1 MAIISGLMVLAMT
14 GLIVAGS
21 ICGIVALFKI
31 RDLRRVLEQTR
42 GDLYRAI
49 AQLRAF
55 SAGDFPV
62 QEKVAPPLPVA
73 APLPDADIVPPLLVS
88 DTPPASEP
96 RFDAVTVPAPEPPV
110 SASPLS
116 LEMRMGTRWIIW
128 VGAVIFLGGVAWA
141 LKYTY
146 DNNLIGPSGRILLG
160 VLTGIAALF
169 AGEYYYRRRMTIPFQ
184 AFTGAGL
191 AILYLCVFFSFQV
204 YHLSGAGLS
213 MLLAVGIT
221 ALAIFLSVVHNA
233 LPIALL
239 AVAGGYMSPILLS
252 TGQNAPWTLFTYV
265 AILNLVALGAAFF
278 RRWRALDLFCLA
290 GTALLYIAW
299 HSTYFTYPSGL
310 MPALT
315 FITLFYAMFM
325 AAPMVYGL
333 SRRVP
338 EGLDSLTLIIGNSL
352 FWLYCYYETLYT
364 PHRSG
369 LGYVVLSQALF
380 VLLLYRVW
388 TTRLPKEKQVAVSL
402 LGISLS
408 LFTLVIPLLLR
419 FDLTPV
425 AWAVQGTLLL
435 WLSFRFNNTLCRL
448 AGVGVLA
455 LSIFALLIQ
464 LPLHM
469 EAFTP
474 VFNKDFGVWAFVIAA
489 VSAAAFI
496 TLRQPT
502 VLPYR
507 QVLAG
512 GLLLTALALTCWLL
526 TAETF
531 LYWTFLGGSQ
541 VDINR
546 TAALVLLWTAI
557 PALLV
562 AAAAILR
569 KMEVG
574 ATAQA
579 AWTVGLMVL
588 LFSFM
593 VPRYRD
599 DWLFLNLYAAPKL
612 AFILALWWGVAW
624 LKQLP
629 QNTATALSTA
639 GRYRPDSINRFLEL
653 AGHASLALLAFAE
666 TVRWGMASSLIS
678 KDMAIG
684 IVSALWALHACILT
698 WHGLVSRQAYR
709 RYAGILLF
717 ALAVIKTVLL
727 DAFNLAGVYRIISW
741 LGVGILL
748 VIVALLYQRYSALL
762 PAEDSESA
770 NNADS
775 RHDIA

>member
-1 MAIISGLMVLAMT
+1 MAVISGLMVLAMA

-49 AQLRAF
+49 AQLRAL
-55 SAGDFPV
+55 SGGTLPV
-62 QEKVAPPLPVA
+62 QEQMAPPLPVA
-73 APLPDADIVPPLLVS
+73 APSQVDEIVPPIPVS
-88 DTPPASEP
+88 DTSQTPEP
-96 RFDAVTVPAPEPPV
+96 RFDTVTVPVPEPTA

-128 VGAVIFLGGVAWA
+128 VGAVIFLGGVARA

-146 DNNLIGPSGRILLG
+146 DNNLIGPSCRILLG
-160 VLTGIAALF
+160 MLTGIAALF
-169 AGEYYYRRRMTIPFQ
+169 TGEYYYRRRLTIPFQ

-204 YHLSGAGLS
+204 YHLSGAGFS

-290 GTALLYIAW
+290 GTALLYMAW
-299 HSTYFTYPSGL
+299 HGSYFKHPDEL
-310 MPALT
+310 APALT

-325 AAPMVYGL
+325 AAPMIYGL

-338 EGLDSLTLIIGNSL
+338 EGLNSLTLIIGNSL

-369 LGYVVLSQALF
+369 LGYVVLAQALF

-448 AGVGVLA
+448 AGMGVLA

-469 EAFTP
+469 ETFTP

-489 VSAAAFI
+489 VIAGAVI
-496 TLRQPT
+496 TFRPPT
-502 VLPYR
+502 VIPYR
-507 QVLAG
+507 QALAC
-512 GLLLTALALTCWLL
+512 GLLLTALGLGCWLL
-526 TAETF
+526 TMETF
-531 LYWTFLGGSQ
+531 LYWTFRGGNQ
-541 VDINR
+541 VDVNR
-546 TAALVLLWTAI
+546 TAALVLLWTVI
-557 PALLV
+557 PAVLV
-562 AAAAILR
+562 MAAATLR
-569 KMEVG
+569 NMEVG
-574 ATAQA
+574 AAAQA
-579 AWTVGLMVL
+579 GWTVGLMVL
-588 LFSFM
+588 VFSFM

-599 DWLFLNLYAAPKL
+599 GWLFLNLYAAPKL

-629 QNTATALSTA
+629 RNTSTSLLAT
-639 GRYRPDSINRFLEL
+639 GWYRPDSINQFLEL
-653 AGHASLALLAFAE
+653 AGHASLALLALAE

-698 WHGLVSRQAYR
+698 WHGLVSRRAYR

-717 ALAVIKTVLL
+717 TLAIVKTVLL
-727 DAFNLAGVYRIISW
+727 DAFNLAGVYRIVSW

-762 PAEDSESA
+762 LAEDPTSA
-770 NNADS
+770 NDRNS
-775 RHDIA
+775 HIA

>member
-1 MAIISGLMVLAMT
+1 MAVISGLMVLAMA

-31 RDLRRVLEQTR
+31 RNLRRVLEQTR

-49 AQLRAF
+49 TQLRAL
-55 SAGDFPV
+55 SGGNLPV
-62 QEKVAPPLPVA
+62 QEQMAPHLPVA
-73 APLPDADIVPPLLVS
+73 APSQVDEIVPPIPVS
-88 DTPPASEP
+88 DTFPAPEP
-96 RFDAVTVPAPEPPV
+96 RFDTVTVLVPEPPP

-116 LEMRMGTRWIIW
+116 LEMRLGARWIIW

-160 VLTGIAALF
+160 ALTGVAALF
-169 AGEYYYRRRMTIPFQ
+169 AGEYYYRRRLTLPFQ
-184 AFTGAGL
+184 AFTGTGL

-204 YHLSGAGLS
+204 YHLSGAGFS

-239 AVAGGYMSPILLS
+239 AVAGGYMSPLLLS

-290 GTALLYIAW
+290 GTALLYMAW
-299 HSTYFTYPSGL
+299 HSSYFKHPDEL
-310 MPALT
+310 APALT

-325 AAPMVYGL
+325 AAPMIYGL

-338 EGLDSLTLIIGNSL
+338 EGLNSLTLIIGNSL

-364 PHRSG
+364 PHRSE
-369 LGYVVLSQALF
+369 LGYVVLAQALF

-425 AWAVQGTLLL
+425 AWAAQGTLLI
-435 WLSFRFNNTLCRL
+435 WLSFPFNNTLCRL
-448 AGVGVLA
+448 AGMGVLA
-455 LSIFALLIQ
+455 LSIFALMIQ

-474 VFNKDFGVWAFVIAA
+474 VFNKDFGVWAFVIASITIAA
-489 VSAAAFI
+489 VIVFREPANDS
-496 TLRQPT
+496 
-502 VLPYR
+502 PYR
-507 QVLAG
+507 QALAG
-512 GLLLTALALTCWLL
+512 SLLLSALGLGCWLF
-526 TAETF
+526 TMETF
-531 LYWTFLGGSQ
+531 LYWTFRGGNQ
-541 VDINR
+541 VDVNR
-546 TAALVLLWTAI
+546 TAALVLLWTVI
-557 PALLV
+557 PAVLV
-562 AAAAILR
+562 LAAATLR
-569 KMEVG
+569 NMEVG
-574 ATAQA
+574 AAAQA

-588 LFSFM
+588 VFSFM

-599 DWLFLNLYAAPKL
+599 EWLFLNLYAAPKL

-624 LKQLP
+624 LKQLQ
-629 QNTATALSTA
+629 QNTATSLLAT
-639 GRYRPDSINRFLEL
+639 GGYRPDGINRFLEL
-653 AGHASLALLAFAE
+653 AGHAFLALLAFAE

-698 WHGLVSRQAYR
+698 WHGLVSRRAYR

-717 ALAVIKTVLL
+717 ALAVVKTVLL
-727 DAFNLAGVYRIISW
+727 DAFNLAGVYRIVSW

-762 PAEDSESA
+762 LAEDSTSA
-770 NNADS
+770 NDRNS
-775 RHDIA
+775 HIA